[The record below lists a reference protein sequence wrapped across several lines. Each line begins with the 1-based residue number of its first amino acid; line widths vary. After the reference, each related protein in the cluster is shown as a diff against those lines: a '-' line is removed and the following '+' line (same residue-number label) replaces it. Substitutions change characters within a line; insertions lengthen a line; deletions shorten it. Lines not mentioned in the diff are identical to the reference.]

1 MKVALLNPIIA
12 DKKYKGLSDGDR
24 RVGELA
30 QALVALMDESL
41 FDADVINAVKMAGL
55 SLSFSA
61 LEQALEKLYDPTGQ
75 RSGSGIRTHREVKA
89 ARRRVRPLRR

>member
-1 MKVALLNPIIA
+1 MKDALLNPIIA
-12 DKKYKGLSDGDR
+12 DKKYAGTSDGDR

-41 FDADVINAVKMAGL
+41 FDAEVIKAVKLAGL

-61 LEQALEKLYDPTGQ
+61 LEQALKKLYDYADQKQIWLGDPHP
-75 RSGSGIRTHREVKA
+75 S
-89 ARRRVRPLRR
+89 